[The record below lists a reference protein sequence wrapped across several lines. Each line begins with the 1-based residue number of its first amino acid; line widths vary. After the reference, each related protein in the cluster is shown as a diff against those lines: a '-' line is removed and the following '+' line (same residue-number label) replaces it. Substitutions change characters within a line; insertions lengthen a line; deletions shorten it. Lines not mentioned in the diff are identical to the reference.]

1 VLGEP
6 EEIADEMS
14 HSIHDFGAWL
24 SATPL
29 SLLIQQVAWVIPA
42 VQTLHILCIA
52 IVMSS
57 VFMVDLRLLGVIA
70 RAQPLAQVAQRFL
83 PPVWPTLV
91 VLLLSGSTL
100 IVGEPSRSLE
110 NPAFRVKLLLIIAA
124 IAVTAVLQRLLRR
137 DPSFFDASAARRAGA
152 KLIAAASLLL
162 WIGIVCAG
170 RWIAYLDVNA

>member
-1 VLGEP
+1 MP
-6 EEIADEMS
+6 

-24 SATPL
+24 GATPL

-70 RAQPLAQVAQRFL
+70 TAQPLASVAERFL
-83 PPVWPTLV
+83 PWIWPTLI

-100 IVGEPSRSLE
+100 IIGEPARSLE

-124 IAVTAVLQRLLRR
+124 IAVTAVLQRVLRR
-137 DPSFFDASAARRAGA
+137 DPGFFDVSARRRAGA
-152 KLIAAASLLL
+152 KFIAAASLIL
-162 WIGIVCAG
+162 WVGIVCAG
-170 RWIAYLDVNA
+170 RWIAYLDVNT